1 MNFFKHLS
9 IQKKLMLSM
18 GACLVFTLLVA
29 CGLSTYVT
37 AGGIANRVV
46 DQELPAVVGEI
57 RNDLLREIAQ
67 PLTSAQDIA
76 TNDYVLAWEKADLPD
91 TGLEVW
97 QQYAASMKN
106 RLKANKIFWI
116 SGATGK
122 YFTEAG
128 LSRTLDRTAPASAW
142 FNNFLSAGK
151 PYTLRI
157 DRDMTDGSYKL
168 FINVRFDGGG
178 NKQGIA
184 GLALS
189 VDALAERINSYKVG
203 PSGYV
208 YLVRSDGTLLAHR
221 QKALVDGK
229 HGLTD
234 LTGFTKEAAA
244 ALLKGGK
251 YSTTT
256 YRGPDGVQ
264 IVAAS
269 YVPELDLYVIAEVP
283 ESEAVGALIRRSV
296 LAAVAAGIAGVA
308 IGLLVVY
315 AVSRAIAAPVA
326 RAAAMLGEI
335 ADGNGD
341 LTRRMRVE
349 TNDEIGAL
357 ASAFN
362 RFAASLNQ
370 TIGKI
375 RISSDTIAH
384 ASREIAAGNMD
395 LSGRTEAQAGSL
407 EETAS
412 TMEELTATVRQN
424 ADNARQANEQVTQA
438 SDHATQGGKV
448 VGEVVQT
455 MAAIKDSSNKIVD
468 IISVIDSIAF
478 QTNILALNAAVEA
491 ARAGEQGRGFAV
503 VASEVRTLAQRSAS
517 AAKEIKSLI
526 NDSVDKVDAGG
537 KLVDSAGDTM
547 QQIVTSVRRVAGIMG
562 EISEAS
568 REQSE
573 GIGQINDAVVQMD
586 GATQQNAALVEQA
599 AAAAQSLQDQAA
611 HLAEAV
617 AAFKLDMSQLD
628 APPAMQLNASRP
640 ATAAIAVSTPVT
652 AAVVKP
658 TAHKPAAGKPAAG
671 KPAAPK
677 RAQKAP
683 AADDWEEF

>member
-1 MNFFKHLS
+1 MNFFQHLS

-18 GACLVFTLLVA
+18 AACLVFTLLVA

-37 AGGIANRVV
+37 AGGIAERVV
-46 DQELPAVVGEI
+46 QQELPAVVGEI

-67 PLTSAQDIA
+67 PLASAQDIA
-76 TNDYVLAWEKADLPD
+76 TNDYVLAWEKADLPEA
-91 TGLEVW
+91 GVEAW
-97 QQYAASMKN
+97 QQFAASMKA
-106 RLKANKIFWI
+106 RLKANKIFWV

-128 LSRTLDRTAPASAW
+128 LARTLDRSKPEAGW
-142 FNNFLSAGK
+142 FNDFLTGGK

-157 DRDMTDGSYKL
+157 DRDVTDGSYKL

-189 VDALAERINSYKVG
+189 LDALAERINSYKIG

-208 YLVRSDGTLLAHR
+208 YLARPDGTLLAHR
-221 QKALVDGK
+221 QKDLIDGK

-234 LTGFTKEAAA
+234 LPGFTKDTSA
-244 ALLKGGK
+244 ALLKGGR

-256 YRGPDGVQ
+256 YSGATGTQ

-269 YVPELDLYVIAEVP
+269 FVPELDLYVMAEVP
-283 ESEAVGALIRRSV
+283 ESEAVGALIRRST

-357 ASAFN
+357 AGAFN

-375 RISSDTIAH
+375 RIGADTIAH
-384 ASREIAAGNMD
+384 ASSEIAVGNMD
-395 LSGRTEAQAGSL
+395 LSARTEAQAGSL

-424 ADNARQANEQVTQA
+424 ADNARQANELVTAA
-438 SDHATQGGKV
+438 SNYATQGGQV

-455 MAAIKDSSNKIVD
+455 MSAIKDSSNKIVD
-468 IISVIDSIAF
+468 IIAVIDGIAF

-503 VASEVRTLAQRSAS
+503 VASEVRTLAQRSAA
-517 AAKEIKSLI
+517 AAKEIKELI
-526 NDSVDKVDAGG
+526 GDSVDKVNAGG

-547 QQIVTSVRRVAGIMG
+547 QHIVSSVRRVADIMG

-573 GIGQINDAVVQMD
+573 GIGQINDAVTQMD
-586 GATQQNAALVEQA
+586 SATQQNAALVEEA

-617 AAFKLDMSQLD
+617 AAFKLDMSQVE
-628 APPAMQLNASRP
+628 APPAAPLQAPRARTALPSPVARTGAGGVASTASASR
-640 ATAAIAVSTPVT
+640 
-652 AAVVKP
+652 
-658 TAHKPAAGKPAAG
+658 
-671 KPAAPK
+671 AAPRPA
-677 RAQKAP
+677 RAARP
-683 AADDWEEF
+683 AEDEWEEF

>member
-1 MNFFKHLS
+1 
-9 IQKKLMLSM
+9 MLSM
-18 GACLVFTLLVA
+18 AACLVFTLLVA

-37 AGGIANRVV
+37 AGGIAERVV
-46 DQELPAVVGEI
+46 QQELPAVVGEI
-57 RNDLLREIAQ
+57 RNDLLREIAK
-67 PLTSAQDIA
+67 PLASAQDIA
-76 TNDYVLAWEKADLPD
+76 GNDYVLGWEKAGLPD
-91 TGLEVW
+91 TGLEAW
-97 QQYAASMKN
+97 QQYAASMKS
-106 RLKANKIFWI
+106 RLKANKIFWV

-128 LSRTLDRTAPASAW
+128 LARTLDRSAPASGW
-142 FNNFLSAGK
+142 FNDFLREGK

-157 DRDMTDGSYKL
+157 DRDVTDGSYKL
-168 FINVRFDGGG
+168 FINVRFDGGSD
-178 NKQGIA
+178 KQGIA

-189 VDALAERINSYKVG
+189 IDSLAERINSYKVG

-208 YLVRSDGTLLAHR
+208 YLVRPDGTLLAHR
-221 QKALVDGK
+221 QKDLVDGK

-234 LTGFTKEAAA
+234 LPGFTKETSAE
-244 ALLKGGK
+244 LLKGGK
-251 YSTTT
+251 YSSTT
-256 YRGPDGVQ
+256 YHGAQGTQ

-269 YVPELDLYVIAEVP
+269 FVPELDLYVIAEVP
-283 ESEAVGALIRRSV
+283 ESEAVGALIRRSTF
-296 LAAVAAGIAGVA
+296 AAVAAGIAGVA

-341 LTRRMRVE
+341 LTRRMKVE

-357 ASAFN
+357 ATAFN
-362 RFAASLNQ
+362 RFASSLNQ

-375 RISSDTIAH
+375 RIGADTIAH
-384 ASREIAAGNMD
+384 ASNEIATGNMD
-395 LSGRTEAQAGSL
+395 LSGRTESQAGSL

-424 ADNARQANEQVTQA
+424 ADNARQANQLVTAA
-438 SDHATQGGKV
+438 SDYATQGGNV

-468 IISVIDSIAF
+468 IIAVIDGIAF

-503 VASEVRTLAQRSAS
+503 VASEVRTLAQRSAA
-517 AAKEIKSLI
+517 AAKEIKELI
-526 NDSVDKVDAGG
+526 NDSVNKVDAGG
-537 KLVDSAGDTM
+537 KLVDNAGDTM
-547 QQIVTSVRRVAGIMG
+547 QHIVTSVRRVADIMG

-573 GIGQINDAVVQMD
+573 GIGQINDAITQMD
-586 GATQQNAALVEQA
+586 DATQQNAALVEEA

-611 HLAEAV
+611 QLAEAV
-617 AAFKLDMSQLD
+617 AAFKLDMSQVEA
-628 APPAMQLNASRP
+628 APAPALQAPRAAVALPRP
-640 ATAAIAVSTPVT
+640 AKASARPV
-652 AAVVKP
+652 AK
-658 TAHKPAAGKPAAG
+658 
-671 KPAAPK
+671 KPAAPARK
-677 RAQKAP
+677 TAAP
-683 AADDWEEF
+683 AAADEWEEF

>member
-1 MNFFKHLS
+1 
-9 IQKKLMLSM
+9 MLSM
-18 GACLVFTLLVA
+18 GACLVFTLLFA
-29 CGLSTYVT
+29 CGLSTWVT
-37 AGGIANRVV
+37 AGGIAERVV
-46 DQELPAVVGEI
+46 EQELPAVVGEI

-67 PLTSAQDIA
+67 PLASAQDIA
-76 TNDYVLAWEKADLPD
+76 TNDYILAWEKADLPD
-91 TGLEVW
+91 TGLEGW
-97 QQYAASMKN
+97 QRYAASMKN
-106 RLKANKIFWI
+106 RLKANKIFWV

-122 YFTEAG
+122 YFTEEG
-128 LSRTLDRTAPASAW
+128 LSRTLDRKAPGSAW
-142 FNNFLSAGK
+142 FNTFLSSGK

-157 DRDMTDGSYKL
+157 DRDVTDGSYKL
-168 FINVRFDGGG
+168 FINARFDGGG
-178 NKQGIA
+178 DKQGIA

-189 VDALAERINSYKVG
+189 IDALAQRINSYQVG

-208 YLVRSDGTLLAHR
+208 YLVRADGTLLAHR
-221 QKALVDGK
+221 QKELVDGK
-229 HGLTD
+229 HSLTD
-234 LTGFTKEAAA
+234 LTGFTEEASA

-256 YRGPDGVQ
+256 YQGADGAQ

-269 YVPELDLYVIAEVP
+269 FVPELDLYVIAEVP
-283 ESEAVGALIRRSV
+283 ESEAVGALVRRST
-296 LAAVAAGIAGVA
+296 LAAVAAGIAGIT

-349 TNDEIGAL
+349 TSDEIGAL
-357 ASAFN
+357 AGAFN

-375 RISSDTIAH
+375 RIGTDTIAH

-424 ADNARQANEQVTQA
+424 ADNARQANEEVTSA
-438 SDHATQGGKV
+438 SDHATRGGNV

-468 IISVIDSIAF
+468 IISVIDGIAF

-503 VASEVRTLAQRSAS
+503 VASEVRTLAQRSAT
-517 AAKEIKSLI
+517 AAREIKELI
-526 NDSVDKVDAGG
+526 NDSVDKVDTGG
-537 KLVDSAGDTM
+537 KLVHSAGETM
-547 QQIVTSVRRVAGIMG
+547 QQIVTSVRRVADIMG

-573 GIGQINDAVVQMD
+573 GIGQVNDAVVQMD
-586 GATQQNAALVEQA
+586 DATQQNAALVEQA

-617 AAFKLDMSQLD
+617 AAFKLDMSQVD
-628 APPAMQLNASRP
+628 APLAVQLAAPRP
-640 ATAAIAVSTPVT
+640 ATST
-652 AAVVKP
+652 AALPRPDTKAAAKP
-658 TAHKPAAGKPAAG
+658 SVNKPAASKVEAG
-671 KPAAPK
+671 KPAAPQ
-677 RAQKAP
+677 RVQKAP
-683 AADDWEEF
+683 VADEWEEF